1 MLSPSLPA
9 QFMDSEDGMFTTK
22 KTPRITLDDEV
33 IEIDENSD
41 VDPISLSQPAS
52 TPAAT
57 TIHRA
62 SVASDDEDLPLS
74 MLSPTLPSIF
84 DGNTGDNSN
93 SSASS
98 KLVQPIPKKPSD
110 RTVLQL
116 SSHEDSNH
124 KSATAKKAN
133 KPADAKIRWINKIN
147 DAKRPRFLLRIT
159 FNSSNNYKNALD
171 KSVEKVTGLGII
183 VNKSTDKMQKADK
196 LKDEEKQR
204 IKEEK
209 FKEREREEKRQER
222 EKKDRERR
230 EEESK
235 QREKKEKERKEEE
248 LKQREKEL
256 KDKQRRE
263 EELKQKQ
270 KEKVKQEQKDIEL
283 KERHRREA
291 EIERRLR
298 EKQPKKEQDDE
309 NEEPKEKKAAD
320 HKAQQLRRLNEDLL
334 RSETEREHEIKR
346 SKVKRSQSPV
356 SLKDPMTQT
365 QKEEAKT
372 TLVNK
377 KNYWL
382 NMAREIDRRV
392 DQTEDPLLRIVMQ
405 FDSLLIYMISY
416 DYDEKLKLIANV
428 LPSERYWNMTYQSLK
443 SFINNIEGF
452 YNSLEQ
458 HLRVRTY
465 ISFFIGLLY
474 QERAL
479 ILKRI
484 NSILKKVI
492 DLYMAK
498 TTGTGDVGAELHNKI
513 IELQQKTIENFDEIT
528 ENFASAQNF
537 LSISPSV
544 SINFP
549 KTWYNRSSK
558 VSPKHIND
566 SSLIPGID
574 NYYLPIGI
582 YTDLQE
588 MNGLIY
594 NCLREFIE
602 IFLHENNTYRYK
614 LKAGS
619 KGEPVNDTS
628 KAALTPSAP
637 STPSIPSAPSAPS
650 APSLHRGHYTKAGSK
665 NPKFPNKRR

>member
-9 QFMDSEDGMFTTK
+9 QFMDSDDGMFTTK
-22 KTPRITLDDEV
+22 KTPRIALDDEV
-33 IEIDENSD
+33 VEIDDNSD
-41 VDPISLSQPAS
+41 VDPISLSHPAS
-52 TPAAT
+52 SPAAST
-57 TIHRA
+57 SRHRTA
-62 SVASDDEDLPLS
+62 VASDDEDLPLS

-84 DGNTGDNSN
+84 DGNAGDSSN

-98 KLVQPIPKKPSD
+98 KLVQPIPKKPTD
-110 RTVLQL
+110 RTVLQF
-116 SSHEDSNH
+116 EDSNH
-124 KSATAKKAN
+124 KPATAKKVT
-133 KPADAKIRWINKIN
+133 KPAEARIRWINKIN

-159 FNSSNNYKNALD
+159 FNSSNNYKNALS
-171 KSVEKVTGLGII
+171 KSEEKVTGLGII
-183 VNKSTDKMQKADK
+183 VNKSTDKVQKTDK

-204 IKEEK
+204 AKEEK
-209 FKEREREEKRQER
+209 LKEREREERRQER

-235 QREKKEKERKEEE
+235 HKEKKEKERKEEE
-248 LKQREKEL
+248 SKQREKEL

-263 EELKQKQ
+263 EESKQKG
-270 KEKVKQEQKDIEL
+270 KERAKHEQKDIEV
-283 KERHRREA
+283 KEKHRREA
-291 EIERRLR
+291 ENEKQLK
-298 EKQPKKEQDDE
+298 EKQPKKEQEEE
-309 NEEPKEKKAAD
+309 NEEPNEKKVAD
-320 HKAQQLRRLNEDLL
+320 HKAEQLRRLNEDLL
-334 RSETEREHEIKR
+334 RSENERENEIKR
-346 SKVKRSQSPV
+346 AKVKRSQSPV
-356 SLKDPMTQT
+356 SLKDPMTQP
-365 QKEEAKT
+365 QKEEVKT
-372 TLVNK
+372 SLLNK

-382 NMAREIDRRV
+382 KMAREIDRRV
-392 DQTEDPLLRIVMQ
+392 DQTEEPLLRIVMQ

-428 LPSERYWNMTYQSLK
+428 LPSERYWDMTYQSLQN
-443 SFINNIEGF
+443 FINKIESF

-465 ISFFIGLLY
+465 VSFFIGLLY

-492 DLYMAK
+492 DLYMSK
-498 TTGTGDVGAELHNKI
+498 ISGTGDVGTELHNKI
-513 IELQQKTIENFDEIT
+513 IELQQKTIENFNQIT
-528 ENFASAQNF
+528 ENFASAQGF

-558 VSPKHIND
+558 VISKQNND

-602 IFLHENNTYRYK
+602 IFMHENNSYRYK

-650 APSLHRGHYTKAGSK
+650 LHRGHYAKAGSK